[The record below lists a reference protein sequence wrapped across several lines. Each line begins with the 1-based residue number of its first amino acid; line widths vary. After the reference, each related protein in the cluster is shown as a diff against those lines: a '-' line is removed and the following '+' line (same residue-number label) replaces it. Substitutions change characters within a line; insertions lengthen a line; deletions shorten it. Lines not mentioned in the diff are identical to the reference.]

1 MKTFKHI
8 LVPTD
13 FSPSSAAAI
22 ELAINIATQFDAELT
37 LLHVWE
43 LPVYPYTEL
52 MLSSAELTNAI
63 EKAATESLETKLKE
77 VRLRL
82 PRTKSLLKVGIPWQ
96 QIVATS
102 KESRADLLV
111 MGTHGRRGFEHAIM
125 GSVAEKLVRLSP
137 IPVLTVRG
145 SAAR

>member
-1 MKTFKHI
+1 MNTFKHI

-22 ELAINIATQFDAELT
+22 ELAINMATQFDAELT

-43 LPVYPYTEL
+43 LPVYPYIAP
-52 MLSSAELTNAI
+52 MISSAEITEAI

-77 VRLRL
+77 VRSRL
-82 PRTKSLLKVGIPWQ
+82 PRAKSLLKMGIPWQ
-96 QIVATS
+96 QIVETC
-102 KESRADLLV
+102 KESKADLLI
-111 MGTHGRRGFEHAIM
+111 MSTHGRRGFEHALM
-125 GSVAEKLVRLSP
+125 GSVAEKVVRLSP

-145 SAAR
+145 TAKT